1 MQKQEDY
8 KMLCFLLPVN
18 KTLKEIQ
25 HFLDSVYFIH
35 NIELKNNSPE
45 FWQLHFINKKVYV
58 PTIEAVLISRHMLNF
73 LKIKRAF

>member
-45 FWQLHFINKKVYV
+45 F
-58 PTIEAVLISRHMLNF
+58 
-73 LKIKRAF
+73 